1 MPAGSLFKSTA
12 VRLAILYIALFVI
25 AYLLANIAAYQMVVR
40 FLDERLNASVMER
53 YREIT
58 TAYEARGLGGAVQ
71 MIESHGPA
79 IRGQETIYTLRRAV
93 GEPIAGNSDLSDV
106 PEGFSTL
113 RPEDQ
118 NGSAPLYKLFKGS
131 LGDNDLIVGISYD
144 DTDRL
149 AHIVLTSFGWATAI
163 ILVVGMTGAAILAYR
178 TRKRI
183 IVLSQTAHAIGHGA
197 LSKRLPVSSRMDDID
212 ILSSEVN
219 IALSRLEMS
228 VVALK
233 QVSTD
238 IAHDLKTPIGRTFL
252 MLEDALQSDET
263 SAMRDGIEAAL
274 VELASIAKTFDALLR
289 IAQLES
295 QSRTANFT
303 IFDLKPLV
311 DDLYEIYDATASE
324 AGYSLALNS
333 ATAAHWIEGDPDLIR
348 QLIANLLA
356 NAMRH
361 TPAGSQIV
369 LSLSHRSRLIHLS
382 VADNGPGIPPEDHAR
397 VFDRFYRVEKSR
409 TTAGTGLGLSLVKA
423 IADLH
428 GARMMLFDN
437 APGLRVVAEFP
448 EAKAVDGN
456 APDRQPG

>member
-25 AYLLANIAAYQMVVR
+25 ASLLANIAAYQMVVR

-79 IRGQETIYTLRRAV
+79 IRGQETVYTLRRA

-118 NGSAPLYKLFKGS
+118 SGSAPLYKLFKGP
-131 LGDNDLIVGISYD
+131 LGDNDLVVGISYD

-149 AHIVLTSFGWATAI
+149 AHIVLASFGWATAI

-183 IVLSQTAHAIGHGA
+183 FALSETAHAIGHGA

-212 ILSSEVN
+212 ILSREVN

-228 VVALK
+228 VVTLK

-263 SAMRDGIEAAL
+263 GAMRDGIEAAL
-274 VELASIAKTFDALLR
+274 AELASIAKTFDALLR

-295 QSRTANFT
+295 QSRTAKFT
-303 IFDLKPLV
+303 VFDLKPLV

-324 AGYSLALNS
+324 AGYSLTLDS
-333 ATAAHWIEGDPDLIR
+333 TAAACWIEGDPDLIR
-348 QLIANLLA
+348 QLLANLLA

-369 LSLSHRSRLIHLS
+369 LGLSHRSGLIHVS
-382 VADNGPGIPPEDHAR
+382 VADNGPGIPPADHAR

-428 GARMMLFDN
+428 GARMTLFDN
-437 APGLRVVAEFP
+437 APGLRVVAEFL
-448 EAKAVDGN
+448 EAN
-456 APDRQPG
+456 TRL